1 MTGRTLLLALCLVGC
16 GSPNYGTPTA
26 TTTIDLQ
33 QTGGFA
39 GPANGQGVRIV
50 GTMATYTNRMVTE
63 QATLMAS
70 DVAAIIRALEE
81 IDFLNLQ
88 ADYTSCMSE
97 ISDLP
102 SVTITAMLTAGSNTV
117 RHYLGCKGGVFD
129 QLAALD
135 QKIFDLSGYTAW
147 VGKR

>member
-1 MTGRTLLLALCLVGC
+1 MTGRTVLLVLCLAGC
-16 GSPNYGTPTA
+16 GSPNYGAPTA

-33 QTGGFA
+33 ESGGFA
-39 GPANGQGVRIV
+39 GPANAHGVRIV
-50 GTMATYTNRMVTE
+50 GTMATYIAGTTTE
-63 QATLMAS
+63 MATLTTS
-70 DVAAIIRALEE
+70 DVAAIIRALED

-102 SVTITAMLTAGSNTV
+102 SVTITAMVTAGSNTV
-117 RHYLGCKGGVFD
+117 RHYLGCKGGMFD

-135 QKIFDLSGYTAW
+135 QKIFTLSGYTAW
-147 VGKR
+147 ASKR